1 MAHFVL
7 RTEAVKGVSWPALAS
22 ASDSWPGAHKDKAM
36 LRTLAIT
43 AFTLFLALPAY
54 SSTRQARA
62 AETHPALHLM
72 SDGEFALF
80 LGRLDSSVLRW
91 KAQLRH
97 LDVKTLGL
105 ETRES
110 DDLGRSY
117 NRCVQALDN
126 TQEEIQKLSRK
137 QRLELDFLL
146 LMDLNDL
153 ARNLDGFNR
162 DLASPL
168 SLGRR
173 GSDHRSLG
181 YAREVLG
188 IDVALEP
195 MIVEFEH
202 HLLAFAGAID
212 ETHER
217 TQEGAD
223 PPPQAQN

>member
-1 MAHFVL
+1 L
-7 RTEAVKGVSWPALAS
+7 RPEAVKKEGHGQISESWPAT
-22 ASDSWPGAHKDKAM
+22 HKDKAM
-36 LRTLAIT
+36 LRALAIT

-80 LGRLDSSVLRW
+80 LERLDSSVLRW
-91 KAQLRH
+91 KARLRN

-105 ETRES
+105 GPRES
-110 DDLGRSY
+110 DDLDRSY
-117 NRCVQALDN
+117 NRCFQALDN

-146 LMDLNDL
+146 LVDLNDL

-173 GSDHRSLG
+173 ATDHRSLG

-212 ETHER
+212 ATREGTQQET
-217 TQEGAD
+217 D
-223 PPPQAQN
+223 PSPQAQN

>member
-1 MAHFVL
+1 
-7 RTEAVKGVSWPALAS
+7 
-22 ASDSWPGAHKDKAM
+22 M

-43 AFTLFLALPAY
+43 AFILLLASPAY

-80 LGRLDSSVLRW
+80 LERLDSSVLRW
-91 KAQLRH
+91 KARLRN

-105 ETRES
+105 GLRES
-110 DDLGRSY
+110 DDLDRSY
-117 NRCVQALDN
+117 NRCFQALDN
-126 TQEEIQKLSRK
+126 TREEIQKLS
-137 QRLELDFLL
+137 QRQKLELDFLL
-146 LMDLNDL
+146 LVDLNDL

-173 GSDHRSLG
+173 GTDHRSLG

-195 MIVEFEH
+195 MIIEFEH

-212 ETHER
+212 ATRER
-217 TQEGAD
+217 TQPGAD
-223 PPPQAQN
+223 PSPQAQN